1 MDIIWYTYPALFVL
15 IFLFIAVAELFPKK
29 IEIIKPPKEQESIF
43 KKIDSLE
50 KLTRSQSQMIQK
62 LETEATLHKNFAKNL
77 QQKIS
82 VEGKEKIN
90 ITHPKIENQSQD
102 LSQNLSQKI
111 RNLKIIIES
120 KNQSI
125 ESLER
130 KVMSSE
136 DIATAYLKQIK
147 SLKEILGRQED
158 LIIKMENQ
166 ILLKAQQIQKVSQ
179 PQKKVAHLMHT
190 FRDQLQELRKEN
202 TNLSEL
208 NTRLVEEN
216 SLLKNSQF
224 I

>member
-1 MDIIWYTYPALFVL
+1 M
-15 IFLFIAVAELFPKK
+15 K
-29 IEIIKPPKEQESIF
+29 
-43 KKIDSLE
+43 
-50 KLTRSQSQMIQK
+50 
-62 LETEATLHKNFAKNL
+62 
-77 QQKIS
+77 QKIS